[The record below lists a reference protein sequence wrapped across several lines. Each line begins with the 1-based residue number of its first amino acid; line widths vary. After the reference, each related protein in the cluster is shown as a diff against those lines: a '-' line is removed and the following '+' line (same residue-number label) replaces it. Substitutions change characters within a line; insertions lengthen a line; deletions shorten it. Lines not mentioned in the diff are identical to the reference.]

1 MGEVLVNPVRRK
13 EVGKLNP
20 FIIYPPSII
29 YFVLVQV
36 YAYTPTLIEF
46 FGGIEN
52 KGTVITIATVIYILS
67 VGVIYK
73 FKGKRKT

>member
-1 MGEVLVNPVRRK
+1 MNPYV
-13 EVGKLNP
+13 
-20 FIIYPPSII
+20 IYPPSII

-36 YAYTPTLIEF
+36 YAYTPTLVEF

-52 KGTVITIATVIYILS
+52 KGKVLTVATVIYLLT

-73 FKGKRKT
+73 FKKR